1 MIEIIHAHDGMI
13 DKFIGDNV
21 MAVWGF
27 APKTQTSALHNLTQ
41 RHLALQHPANHHGE
55 TAPMLITPNG
65 PPPFPG
71 KYAQEENDAVKA
83 LNCAIAM
90 WKAAQKYSFRGR
102 PIEIG
107 IGLNYGTV
115 FCGNVGNDR
124 KRQFTV
130 LGHPVNLASRFES
143 LTKDLKAPIVVGENF
158 YRQLPPKYRRQFQE
172 YRNVDVRGVDAVT
185 CYGYVGEKR
194 PNR

>member
-1 MIEIIHAHDGMI
+1 DGMIEIIHAHDGMI

-27 APKTQTSALHNLTQ
+27 AQAEGATKLGQRKSPHHNGVHRLSDSGKTDSLPALYY
-41 RHLALQHPANHHGE
+41 
-55 TAPMLITPNG
+55 TADEKM
-65 PPPFPG
+65 
-71 KYAQEENDAVKA
+71 NDAVKA
-83 LNCAIAM
+83 LDCAIAM
-90 WKAAQKYSFRGR
+90 IDAAQKYSFRGQ
-102 PIEIG
+102 PIRIG

-143 LTKDLKAPIVVGENF
+143 LTKELNVPIIVGESF
-158 YRQLPPKYRRQFQE
+158 YQQLPPERRCQFE
-172 YRNVDVRGVDAVT
+172 VHRNVKVRGIDAVT
-185 CYGYVGEKR
+185 CYGYVKAGEAVAS
-194 PNR
+194 P